1 MFQRAA
7 EKGAGEQRHINRG
20 PAWGRVNM
28 CPEWKLAPLNSP
40 FSSLLTTLDE
50 RMQYIVFKDTEEIQG
65 QISALTYKEAFFFFI
80 EKSM

>member
-1 MFQRAA
+1 MGKS
-7 EKGAGEQRHINRG
+7 EH
-20 PAWGRVNM
+20 VST
-28 CPEWKLAPLNSP
+28 EWKLAPLNSP

-65 QISALTYKEAFFFFI
+65 QISALTDKEAFFFFT